1 MANGFWGHSLNNKQP
16 IRNHNKI
23 VDLLPATVW
32 ALWHATCKSCLL
44 LEPGGRPPSEKMI
57 IMCCGKD
64 GMTLFAFYTY
74 IIRHITIIYISMHH
88 YASKYI
94 LLDWT
99 INYLNV
105 WLTKLLLHSISSLC
119 HFIRNIYIYINII
132 YIYKSLPWFS
142 KLNLSPAD
150 STEWHGIIMLYEVPA
165 PNSYEIR
172 ILGQSRHIKKEA
184 LFYKGV
190 GEKRKTQIESSWP
203 PGLFSYKLK
212 ELSFYSPPK
221 VF

>member
-1 MANGFWGHSLNNKQP
+1 MANCFWGHSLNNKQP

-44 LEPGGRPPSEKMI
+44 LEPGERPPSEKMI

-64 GMTLFAFYTY
+64 GMTLFACYNY

-119 HFIRNIYIYINII
+119 HFIRYIYITVCHGFQNWIWQFLI
-132 YIYKSLPWFS
+132 KFESCRLHRMTWNYHVIWGTCS
-142 KLNLSPAD
+142 KLL
-150 STEWHGIIMLYEVPA
+150 W
-165 PNSYEIR
+165 NSYTRSI
-172 ILGQSRHIKKEA
+172 
-184 LFYKGV
+184 
-190 GEKRKTQIESSWP
+190 
-203 PGLFSYKLK
+203 
-212 ELSFYSPPK
+212 
-221 VF
+221 